1 MKGKSRTNKEKKK
14 CIYKNKEEKRQGY
27 RMRRVV
33 GFCVFYDRGRTDSF
47 DVPAGFGLGY
57 LYHGSVSGVGICVI
71 LLLNRKQKNQDD
83 RSWFLCMQNLCSFYF
98 AGF

>member
-1 MKGKSRTNKEKKK
+1 M
-14 CIYKNKEEKRQGY
+14 
-27 RMRRVV
+27 
-33 GFCVFYDRGRTDSF
+33 FYDRGRTDSF

-83 RSWFLCMQNLCSFYF
+83 RSWFLCFNTNRFYIRFPHFWCFSMRVADIVSKMSPFF
-98 AGF
+98 ANSTFRHDYTS

>member
-1 MKGKSRTNKEKKK
+1 MIAAGP
-14 CIYKNKEEKRQGY
+14 
-27 RMRRVV
+27 
-33 GFCVFYDRGRTDSF
+33 DSF

-71 LLLNRKQKNQDD
+71 LLLNRKQKPG
-83 RSWFLCMQNLCSFYF
+83 RSIRFLCMQNLCSFYF

>member
-1 MKGKSRTNKEKKK
+1 M
-14 CIYKNKEEKRQGY
+14 
-27 RMRRVV
+27 
-33 GFCVFYDRGRTDSF
+33 FYDRGRTDSF

-57 LYHGSVSGVGICVI
+57 LYHGRVSGVGICVI